1 MADAVLCRANA
12 SVVVQPA
19 GFGVFPD
26 CQSFTKLPTHNTLAH
41 HHSAIA
47 PFLLLLLF
55 PPTSLSVRTE
65 YNSHS
70 LNHAS
75 ILRTDDPEKWQ
86 WAGLRSVQVPE
97 AKVHPPMPPCTLLPG
112 RSTSGVHRLFGV
124 KHIQKL
130 LKELH
135 PDQRLMAIKSI
146 KFHAAMRERNPV
158 YGCLVE
164 VQNLAS
170 QVQLAEEELHAQ
182 DGQSEYNNLV
192 ATQDSSGSNN
202 VNVDSLSVQK
212 TCSHSNNN
220 DYHNNIDS
228 IVMQSQMTTSQIMPT
243 VPQDY
248 NEMYSFFD
256 NIDDR
261 QSYVGPKE
269 VYESSLDSSVRDCTQ
284 FVEHMAENELKNAAA
299 CFSLTS
305 FN

>member
-1 MADAVLCRANA
+1 M
-12 SVVVQPA
+12 
-19 GFGVFPD
+19 
-26 CQSFTKLPTHNTLAH
+26 TLRSGSGQAC
-41 HHSAIA
+41 AACKFQRRRCTPQCLLA
-47 PFLLLLLF
+47 PFF
-55 PPTSLSVRTE
+55 PADQP
-65 YNSHS
+65 
-70 LNHAS
+70 
-75 ILRTDDPEKWQ
+75 
-86 WAGLRSVQVPE
+86 QVFQ
-97 AKVHPPMPPCTLLPG
+97 
-112 RSTSGVHRLFGV
+112 SVHRLFGV

-135 PDQRLMAIKSI
+135 PDQRVMAIKSV

-170 QVQLAEEELHAQ
+170 QVQIAEEELHAVLQQLFYYRQQQQQQQQQQDTSPGDDYLSQLQLGMAPPGNTAMAALVQQ

-192 ATQDSSGSNN
+192 ATQASSGSNN
-202 VNVDSLSVQK
+202 VNVNVDSLLMQK
-212 TCSHSNNN
+212 TCSYSNNNN

-228 IVMQSQMTTSQIMPT
+228 IVMQSHLTTSQTMPT

-284 FVEHMAENELKNAAA
+284 SDEHMAENELKNAAA

>member
-1 MADAVLCRANA
+1 M
-12 SVVVQPA
+12 
-19 GFGVFPD
+19 
-26 CQSFTKLPTHNTLAH
+26 TLRSGSGQAC
-41 HHSAIA
+41 AACKFQRRRCTPQCLLA
-47 PFLLLLLF
+47 PFF
-55 PPTSLSVRTE
+55 PADQP
-65 YNSHS
+65 
-70 LNHAS
+70 
-75 ILRTDDPEKWQ
+75 
-86 WAGLRSVQVPE
+86 QVFQ
-97 AKVHPPMPPCTLLPG
+97 
-112 RSTSGVHRLFGV
+112 SVHRLFGV

-135 PDQRLMAIKSI
+135 PDQRVMAIKSV

-164 VQNLAS
+164 LQNLAS
-170 QVQLAEEELHAQ
+170 QVQLVEEELHAILQQLFYYRQQQQ
-182 DGQSEYNNLV
+182 DASPGDDYLSQLQLGMAPPGNTVMAVLGQSEYNNLV
-192 ATQDSSGSNN
+192 ATQASSGSNN
-202 VNVDSLSVQK
+202 VNGNHYNKDHNNVDSLLMQK
-212 TCSHSNNN
+212 TCSYSNNNN

-228 IVMQSQMTTSQIMPT
+228 IVMQSQMTTSQTMPT
-243 VPQDY
+243 VPQVY

-284 FVEHMAENELKNAAA
+284 SDEHMAENELKNAAA